1 MLIAQITDL
10 HVTTGVDPSLA
21 DPVAALRRAVE
32 LLNTMRPRPDCV
44 LATGDLVEHGTDA
57 EYRVLFEL
65 LNRIEA
71 PLHLLPG
78 NHDDAPLLRMHL
90 HFHGYLRADEPGHLG
105 TVIESYPVRLV
116 LLDTT
121 DPARHDG
128 VVPPERAAWLD
139 RVLAAQPDR
148 PTLVAMHHPAFRSGI
163 WWMDAIT
170 MADDDRARFEA
181 VVLRHRQVRQV
192 VAGHL
197 HRPVSSAI
205 GGTVLTVCPST
216 VHQIGLGLGPDAAP
230 VLTREPPSLQLHQW
244 TGHAFVTHTRPLDV
258 AQVADLRGLGGGWSR
273 VAERLASG
281 GPFLKGDMPF

>member
-10 HVTTGVDPSLA
+10 HITTGVDPTRA
-21 DPVAALRRAVE
+21 DPVPALRRTVE

-44 LATGDLVEHGTDA
+44 VATGDLVEHGTDA
-57 EYRVLFEL
+57 EYRLLFDL

-71 PLHLLPG
+71 PLYLMPG

-105 TVIESYPVRLV
+105 TVIDTHPVRLV
-116 LLDTT
+116 LVDTT
-121 DPARHDG
+121 DPVRHDG
-128 VVPPERAAWLD
+128 VVPPERAEWLD

-181 VVLRHRQVRQV
+181 VILRHPQVRQV
-192 VAGHL
+192 IAGHL
-197 HRPVSSAI
+197 HRPVSSAM
-205 GGTVLTVCPST
+205 GSTVLTVCPST
-216 VHQIGLGLGPDAAP
+216 VHQIGLALGADAAP
-230 VLTREPPSLQLHQW
+230 VLTTEPPSLQLHQW
-244 TGHAFVTHTRPLDV
+244 TGRAFVTHTRPLDV
-258 AQVADLRGLGGGWSR
+258 AQAVDLRRINDDWAR
-273 VAERLASG
+273 VVERLAQG
-281 GPFLKGDMPF
+281 GPFLKADMPF